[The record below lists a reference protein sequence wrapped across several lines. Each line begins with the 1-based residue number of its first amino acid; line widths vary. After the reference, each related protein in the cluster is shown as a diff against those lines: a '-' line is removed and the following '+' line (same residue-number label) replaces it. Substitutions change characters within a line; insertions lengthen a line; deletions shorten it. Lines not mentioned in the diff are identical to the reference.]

1 MANENTKTE
10 FDFKQ
15 LTKKRL
21 FLPIV
26 CLIVVLLTNLI
37 KTPDFF
43 KVSVTNG
50 VLNGYIIDVINRAD
64 RKSVV

>member
-1 MANENTKTE
+1 MAKENIKTG
-10 FDFKQ
+10 FDFKE

-26 CLIVVLLTNLI
+26 CLIVVLLANLI

-43 KVSVTNG
+43 KVSLTNG
-50 VLNGYIIDVINRAD
+50 VLN
-64 RKSVV
+64 